1 MGKIMII
8 NGSPRAPRS
17 NSQKY
22 AKIFQAKSPMPTEY
36 FTITKNNHLELCKK
50 MNDFTHVLLVFPL
63 YADSIP
69 VTLLNFLKTLEINSP
84 SQKPKFCI
92 MINCGF
98 IEPNQNDI
106 AVKMIQ
112 FFCQSQGYSFGSV
125 LRIGSGEAILTT
137 PFQKLVEW
145 KIKKFSLAI
154 TKEKNVSIESNNAFA
169 KKSFCKSIY
178 KILGKLWK
186 KEWYYKRANVN
197 NGY

>member
-1 MGKIMII
+1 
-8 NGSPRAPRS
+8 
-17 NSQKY
+17 
-22 AKIFQAKSPMPTEY
+22 
-36 FTITKNNHLELCKK
+36 
-50 MNDFTHVLLVFPL
+50 
-63 YADSIP
+63 
-69 VTLLNFLKTLEINSP
+69 
-84 SQKPKFCI
+84 

-154 TKEKNVSIESNNAFA
+154 TKEKNVSLKVTMPLPKKVFVKASTKYWENYGKKNGITKEQMSIMNIEN
-169 KKSFCKSIY
+169 
-178 KILGKLWK
+178 
-186 KEWYYKRANVN
+186 
-197 NGY
+197 

>member
-1 MGKIMII
+1 MII

-154 TKEKNVSIESNNAFA
+154 TKEKNVSLKVTMPLPKKVFVKASTKYWENYEKKNGITKEQMSIMDIEN
-169 KKSFCKSIY
+169 
-178 KILGKLWK
+178 
-186 KEWYYKRANVN
+186 
-197 NGY
+197 